1 MINQED
7 KTMTK
12 KFYNQPEMQIAS
24 VETGTVMLAESPDP
38 AISGAG
44 KLNTDVLTDDQW

>member
-12 KFYNQPEMQIAS
+12 KFYNQPEVQIAS
-24 VETGTVMLAESPDP
+24 IRLSATVLTVSTTGGT
-38 AISGAG
+38 GAG
-44 KLNTDVLTDDQW
+44 KINSGVGTDDQW